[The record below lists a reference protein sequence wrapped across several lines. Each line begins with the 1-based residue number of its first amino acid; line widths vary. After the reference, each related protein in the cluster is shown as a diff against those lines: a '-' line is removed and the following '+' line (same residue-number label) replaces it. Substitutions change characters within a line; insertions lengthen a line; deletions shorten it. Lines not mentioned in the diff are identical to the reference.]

1 MEQKADTSPIIKG
14 TAHSEFERL
23 FRSSYSRLVFYARGF
38 MGDEAEAEDV
48 VEDVFVDLW
57 RRKDSVDFGEGIEGY
72 LFRAVYT
79 RCINA
84 LKVRNVGQGRLTLL
98 SQINERR
105 METIGADSA
114 DPSVSMENADLR
126 RDLESAIESLPE
138 KCRIVF
144 RMSYINDMHNDDI
157 ARVLNLS
164 VRTVEHHIYRA
175 LRALRKKLSGGK
187 FFSIFVFCFLLTI
200 DS

>member
-1 MEQKADTSPIIKG
+1 MEHNANIPSSLKENSKSD
-14 TAHSEFERL
+14 FERL

-38 MGDEAEAEDV
+38 MGDEAEAEDI

-84 LKVRNVGQGRLTLL
+84 LKARNVGQGRLTLL

-105 METIGADSA
+105 MDTIKADSA
-114 DPSVSMENADLR
+114 DPSISMENADLR
-126 RDLESAIESLPE
+126 RELESAIESLPE

-157 ARVLNLS
+157 ARVLDLS
-164 VRTVEHHIYRA
+164 VRTVEHHIYLA
-175 LRALRKKLSGGK
+175 LRALRKKCRGIVRCLL
-187 FFSIFVFCFLLTI
+187 FAFLL
-200 DS
+200 S